1 MSPFLSLPSAVT
13 LPYTYKN
20 APNSLPPSLLA
31 EAGDGSKPKY
41 VVSSSGHSAS
51 PEDIIASC
59 SALQKHISDKT
70 EASRKTIEEWEDGIK
85 QRELAEKRRV
95 APGWLD
101 RDEKILE
108 PVKVKEETK
117 KAASLLDGGDMDGQA
132 APQMPAI
139 QATREGEELDR
150 AFGGLDVR

>member
-31 EAGDGSKPKY
+31 EPGNGSKPKY

-51 PEDIIASC
+51 PEDIIVSC
-59 SALQKHISDKT
+59 SALQKHISDKA
-70 EASRKTIEEWEDGIK
+70 EQSRKIIEEWENGIK

-101 RDEKILE
+101 REEKILE
-108 PVKVKEETK
+108 PVKAKDEVKK
-117 KAASLLDGGDMDGQA
+117 GASLLDGGDTDGQA
-132 APQMPAI
+132 VPQMPAI

-150 AFGGLDVR
+150 AFGGLDVK